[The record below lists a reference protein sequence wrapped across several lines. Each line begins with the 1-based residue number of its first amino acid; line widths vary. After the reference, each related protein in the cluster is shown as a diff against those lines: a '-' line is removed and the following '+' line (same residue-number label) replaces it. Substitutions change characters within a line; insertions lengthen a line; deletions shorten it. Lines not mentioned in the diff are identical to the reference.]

1 MNMISKIII
10 PLFVFFIIFYG
21 AKRKINVYDSFLV
34 GAKEGLIM
42 VFHIAPT
49 IIAMVFD
56 VNIFLDSK
64 FLEGALSFL
73 KPLFELSQIP
83 IDILPMAILRPISG
97 TASLAIMN
105 EIFIAFGPDSFIGRL
120 SSTLQGCTD
129 TTIYVLALYFGSIK
143 VTKTRYALP
152 VGLFA
157 DLMGIIAAFIITFI
171 FFG

>member
-1 MNMISKIII
+1 MNTISKIII
-10 PLFVFFIIFYG
+10 PLFVLFIIFYG
-21 AKRKINVYDSFLV
+21 VKKKVNVYDTFLI

-49 IIAMVFD
+49 IIAMVFA

-64 FLEGALSFL
+64 FLEGVLECV
-73 KPLFELSQIP
+73 KPLFEFAQIP
-83 IDILPMAILRPISG
+83 LDIFPMAILRPISG

-105 EIFIAFGPDSFIGRL
+105 DIFINFGPDSFIGRL
-120 SSTLQGCTD
+120 ASTLQGCTD

-143 VTKTRYALP
+143 VTKTRYSLP

-157 DLMGIIAAFIITFI
+157 DLMGIIAAFIITLI

>member
-1 MNMISKIII
+1 MNMLSKIII
-10 PLFVFFIIFYG
+10 PLSVFFIIFYG
-21 AKRKINVYDSFLV
+21 ARKKINVYDSFLV

-49 IIAMVFD
+49 IIAMVFA
-56 VNIFLDSK
+56 VNVFLDSK

-143 VTKTRYALP
+143 ITKTRYALP

>member
-1 MNMISKIII
+1 MNILSKIII
-10 PLFVFFIIFYG
+10 PLFVFFIIIYG
-21 AKRKINVYDSFLV
+21 VKKKVPVYDSFLE

-42 VFHIAPT
+42 VFHITPT
-49 IIAMVFD
+49 IIAMVFA
-56 VNIFLDSK
+56 VNIFLDSN
-64 FLEGALSFL
+64 FLEGILGFL
-73 KPLFELSQIP
+73 KPLFSLSKIP

-105 EIFIAFGPDSFIGRL
+105 DIFIKFGPDSFIGRL

-143 VTKTRYALP
+143 VSKSRYALP

>member
-10 PLFVFFIIFYG
+10 HLFVFFIIFYWD
-21 AKRKINVYDSFLV
+21 KRKINVYDSFLV

-49 IIAMVFD
+49 IIAMVFA

-143 VTKTRYALP
+143 ITKTRYSLP

-157 DLMGIIAAFIITFI
+157 DLMGIIAAFVITSM

>member
-1 MNMISKIII
+1 MNIVSKIII
-10 PLFVFFIIFYG
+10 PLFVLGVIFYG
-21 AKRKINVYDSFLV
+21 FVKKVNVYDSFLV
-34 GAKEGLIM
+34 GAKEGM
-42 VFHIAPT
+42 VMIFHIAPT
-49 IIAMVFD
+49 IIAMVFAI
-56 VNIFLDSK
+56 NIFLDSH
-64 FLEGALSFL
+64 FLEGALAFL
-73 KPLFELSQIP
+73 KPLFVDSRIS
-83 IDILPMAILRPISG
+83 IDIIPMALLRPISG

-105 EIFIAFGPDSFIGRL
+105 EIFANFGPDSLVGRL
-120 SSTLQGCTD
+120 AATLQGCTD

>member
-1 MNMISKIII
+1 MNTVSKIII
-10 PLFVFFIIFYG
+10 PLFVLFIIFYG
-21 AKRKINVYDSFLV
+21 VKKKVNVYDSFLV

-49 IIAMVFD
+49 IIAMVFA
-56 VNIFLDSK
+56 VNIFLDSN
-64 FLEGALSFL
+64 FLEGALAFL
-73 KPLFELSQIP
+73 KPLFEISNIP

-105 EIFIAFGPDSFIGRL
+105 DIFVNFGPDSYIGRL
-120 SSTLQGCTD
+120 ASTLQGCTD
-129 TTIYVLALYFGSIK
+129 TTIYVLALYFGSVKI
-143 VTKTRYALP
+143 TKTRYALP

-157 DLMGIIAAFIITFI
+157 DLMGIIAAFVVTYI

>member
-1 MNMISKIII
+1 MNTLSKIII
-10 PLFVFFIIFYG
+10 PLFVFLIIFYG
-21 AKRKINVYDSFLV
+21 VKKKVNVYDTFLN

-49 IIAMVFD
+49 IIAMVFA
-56 VNIFLDSK
+56 VNIFLDSH
-64 FLEGALSFL
+64 FLEGALSFMQ
-73 KPLFELSQIP
+73 PIFELGKIP

-105 EIFIAFGPDSFIGRL
+105 DIFINFGPDSFVGRL
-120 SSTLQGCTD
+120 ASTLQGCTD
-129 TTIYVLALYFGSIK
+129 TTIYVLALYYGSIK
-143 VTKTRYALP
+143 VTKTRYSLP

-157 DLMGIIAAFIITFI
+157 DVCGIIAAFIITSI